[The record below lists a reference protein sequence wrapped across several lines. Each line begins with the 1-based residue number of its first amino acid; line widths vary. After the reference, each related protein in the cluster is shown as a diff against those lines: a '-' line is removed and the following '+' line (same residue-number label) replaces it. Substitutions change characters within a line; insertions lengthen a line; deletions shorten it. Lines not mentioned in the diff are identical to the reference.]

1 MALFKNGSFVPDDWR
16 PLVQGEE
23 VPPSGKVLLTAAQ
36 WMALDGLPAFG
47 DAPLGLLIE
56 PGEDLEALA
65 PSLDRLELLAVAF
78 PKFTDGRGYSLA
90 RKLRGHYGYK
100 GELRARGDIL
110 FDQLQLLARC
120 GFDSFEIKDPATIR
134 LLEAGRKP
142 FFTLYYQPGTGG
154 EAQERSRRW
163 ARRAAL

>member
-1 MALFKNGSFVPDDWR
+1 MALFKNGSFVPDEWR
-16 PLVQGEE
+16 PLEQGEE

-36 WMALDGLPAFG
+36 WVALEGLAAFA

-56 PGEDLEALA
+56 PGQDLEALA
-65 PSLDRLELLAVAF
+65 PGLERLALLAVVF

-90 RKLRGHYGYK
+90 RKLRKHYGYK

-110 FDQLQLLARC
+110 FDQIQLLARC
-120 GFDSFEIKDPATIR
+120 GFDSFEIKDPATLR

-142 FFTLYYQPGTGG
+142 FFRIYYQPGATG
-154 EAQERSRRW
+154 ESQERSRRW